1 MTTTTQ
7 VSQPMIGDPAPLF
20 DLVDPKGQEWSLAD
34 QRGKIVVLHF
44 GTTW

>member
-1 MTTTTQ
+1 VTTNTG

-20 DLVDPKGQEWSLAD
+20 DMVDPKGNQFSLAD
-34 QRGKIVVLHF
+34 QRGKIIVVHF

>member
-1 MTTTTQ
+1 MVTTTQ

-20 DLVDPKGQEWSLAD
+20 NLVDPKGQQWSLEE
-34 QRGKIVVLHF
+34 QLGQILVIHF